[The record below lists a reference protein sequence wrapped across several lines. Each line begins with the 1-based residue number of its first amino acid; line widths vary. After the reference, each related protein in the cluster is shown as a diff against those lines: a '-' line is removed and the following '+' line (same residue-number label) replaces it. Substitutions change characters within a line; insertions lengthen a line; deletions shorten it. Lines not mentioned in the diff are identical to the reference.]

1 MTFRAEL
8 PEVRSWMQL
17 RWQSRR
23 LRRWL
28 VALVLVG
35 AVLPV
40 SQAQPAAGD
49 PVWPPTD
56 FMAPSLALA
65 DVDLVDL
72 EDEVMC
78 VVCERPLSTSAGPAA
93 EDQRAVMQQLINQG
107 LTKAQIKDKLVDEY
121 GERVLV
127 DDGSPLAAAA
137 PFIAAAIGA
146 GSIVLLLRRRRSD
159 GDGSAETG
167 TDGDAGA
174 DGDGAAD
181 EAAGIS
187 AEDDARIDAELA
199 ERR

>member
-1 MTFRAEL
+1 MTAGREL
-8 PEVRSWMQL
+8 PAVRAWIQL

-40 SQAQPAAGD
+40 SQAQAG
-49 PVWPPTD
+49 
-56 FMAPSLALA
+56 
-65 DVDLVDL
+65 VDLVDL

-93 EDQRAVMQQLINQG
+93 EDQRAVMQQLIDQG
-107 LTKAQIKDKLVDEY
+107 LTKDEIKDRLIDEY

-127 DDGSPLAAAA
+127 DDGSPVAAAA
-137 PFIAAAIGA
+137 PFVAVVVGA
-146 GSIVLLLRRRRSD
+146 GSIVLLLRRRRSAGDDAADAEQD
-159 GDGSAETG
+159 GDEEPGG
-167 TDGDAGA
+167 GAGKRP
-174 DGDGAAD
+174 AAD
-181 EAAGIS
+181 ATPAVSAA
-187 AEDDARIDAELA
+187 DDARIDAELA